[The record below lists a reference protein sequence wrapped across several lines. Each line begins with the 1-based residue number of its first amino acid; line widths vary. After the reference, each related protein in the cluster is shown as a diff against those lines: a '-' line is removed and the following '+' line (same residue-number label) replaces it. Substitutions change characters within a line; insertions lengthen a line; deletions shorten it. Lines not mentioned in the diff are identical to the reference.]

1 MWGKK
6 RNGEPE
12 IMNSL
17 LVSNTNVTSL
27 IAQQRL
33 AQNQDNLT
41 QSMARLSSGYRINR
55 ASDDAAGL
63 SLSNNLI
70 SQIRKSQQADRN
82 TNDGLSALDI
92 ADGSLSVITDT
103 LQRIRELT
111 VQAGND
117 TNDAVS
123 RSSISHEV
131 QLLMQSINQISS
143 STQLNGT
150 YLLNGTANNAILQVG
165 PDSSSSS
172 KIDISVAFTNSSSDA
187 LGAVGTSLTFSDI
200 STINLSSNSKALAFL
215 NDIDSAIATVNR
227 QRSSI
232 GAFQNRLTNIDQ
244 NLSSSV
250 VNLSSANSRIRD
262 VDIAS
267 ETATMAQAQVLTQA
281 STMILS
287 QTNDLPKMI
296 LNLLQK

>member
-1 MWGKK
+1 
-6 RNGEPE
+6 
-12 IMNSL
+12 MNSL

-55 ASDDAAGL
+55 AADDAAGL

-70 SQIRKSQQADRN
+70 SQIRKSQQANRN
-82 TNDGLSALDI
+82 TNDGMSALDL

-150 YLLNGTANNAILQVG
+150 YLLNGSADKAILQVG

-172 KIDISVAFTNSSSDA
+172 KIDISAAFTNSSSGA
-187 LGAVGTSLTFSDI
+187 LGAVGSSLTFTDV
-200 STINLSSNSKALAFL
+200 STINLSSNAKALAFL
-215 NDIDSAIATVNR
+215 KDIDSAIANVNR

-232 GAFQNRLTNIDQ
+232 GAYQNRLTNIDQ
-244 NLSSSV
+244 NLTSSV

-262 VDIAS
+262 VDVAS

>member
-1 MWGKK
+1 
-6 RNGEPE
+6 
-12 IMNSL
+12 
-17 LVSNTNVTSL
+17 
-27 IAQQRL
+27 
-33 AQNQDNLT
+33 
-41 QSMARLSSGYRINR
+41 MARLSSGYRINR
-55 ASDDAAGL
+55 AADDAAGL

-82 TNDGLSALDI
+82 TNDGMSALDL

-143 STQLNGT
+143 STQLNGI

-172 KIDISVAFTNSSSDA
+172 KIDISAAFTNSSSGA
-187 LGAVGTSLTFSDI
+187 LGAVGSSLTFTDV
-200 STINLSSNSKALAFL
+200 STINLSSNAKALAFL
-215 NDIDSAIATVNR
+215 KDIDSAIANVSK

-232 GAFQNRLTNIDQ
+232 GAYQNRLTNIDQ
-244 NLSSSV
+244 NLTSSV

-262 VDIAS
+262 VDVAS